1 MRWIVARLNTKKTLG
16 MASVLV
22 VIALGATY
30 SLWWPTFSSFI
41 DRTLQ
46 QRRAVN
52 APVDEHAGHDH
63 GAEGHEDHAGHD
75 HAAHDESTALELN
88 AQALKNLGL
97 SSDYFALNDIAWCQR
112 SCQLPWL
119 HR

>member
-88 AQALKNLGL
+88 AHEPL
-97 SSDYFALNDIAWCQR
+97 SNRQPQR
-112 SCQLPWL
+112 SPVSRFDWL
-119 HR
+119 CRKTPSVRKF